1 MKLDSRE
8 SERSLDLPLL
18 FYASYEEQ
26 LCVLGVPAPYLTIHI
41 LTWLYEPKPAMLLL
55 QAVSIQLI
63 IPRKGGVDIVKRYKG
78 QGDVP
83 GQQSAKGIGRST
95 KQV

>member
-41 LTWLYEPKPAMLLL
+41 LTWLYKPKPAMLLL
-55 QAVSIQLI
+55 RAVSIQLI
-63 IPRKGGVDIVKRYKG
+63 IPRDGVDIAKRYKG

-83 GQQSAKGIGRST
+83 GQQSAKGVGRST

>member
-26 LCVLGVPAPYLTIHI
+26 LCVLGVPVPAPYLTIHI
-41 LTWLYEPKPAMLLL
+41 LTWLYKPKPALLLL

-63 IPRKGGVDIVKRYKG
+63 IPRDGVDI
-78 QGDVP
+78 
-83 GQQSAKGIGRST
+83 AK
-95 KQV
+95 

>member
-8 SERSLDLPLL
+8 SERSLDLPFL

-26 LCVLGVPAPYLTIHI
+26 LCVLGVPTPYLTIHI
-41 LTWLYEPKPAMLLL
+41 LTWLYKPKPAMLLL

-63 IPRKGGVDIVKRYKG
+63 IPRDGVDIAKRYKG

-83 GQQSAKGIGRST
+83 GQQSAKGVGRST